1 MDLTVLK
8 SLPHDIIL
16 RVVAAVFGLLFVR
29 DGIYALR
36 GKEMWIVGRGL
47 RRRGAP
53 PIIISGRFETRVFGL
68 ILVVM
73 AAVLF
78 LLSWTGFD

>member
-8 SLPHDIIL
+8 SLPRDIIL

-36 GKEMWIVGRGL
+36 GKEMWIVGRGV
-47 RRRGAP
+47 RMRGASP
-53 PIIISGRFETRVFGL
+53 TIISGPFETRVFGL
-68 ILVVM
+68 IFFVV

-78 LLSWTGFD
+78 LLSWYGFD

>member
-8 SLPHDIIL
+8 SLPRDIIL

-36 GKEMWIVGRGL
+36 GKEMWIVGTGVRM
-47 RRRGAP
+47 RGAP
-53 PIIISGRFETRVFGL
+53 RVLVSGPFETRVFGL
-68 ILVVM
+68 ILVVV

-78 LLSWTGFD
+78 LLSWYGFD